1 MQLRPYQIQIVD
13 EVVSSDRNRM
23 LIVLPTGGGKTI
35 IMAAICD
42 KKNKK
47 TLLLAHRDELLYQAK
62 NRIKDYAPHIK
73 TSICSEGNTDF
84 SGDVVIGSVQT
95 LCRKLDQLRAFN
107 PSIVMVDEAHHA
119 QAETYKKILYNLEH
133 AQWIGVTA
141 TPDRSDNKDI
151 EQIFGKPIQYSRT
164 IRQMIKDGFLS
175 PIISKKLFTHVDL
188 GKIKTSGEDFSGKNL
203 AELVDIPQR
212 NEFVVDKYIE
222 HASDRKAIFFGVNVE
237 HSENLNETFQSKGIK
252 SEVIHAQMPME
263 NRREILSKFSNRD
276 LDVLVNCLILTE
288 GFDDPEVSC
297 IGMTRPT
304 KSYSL
309 YTQCIGRGLRMFPGK
324 TNCLVL
330 DFTDTVQNKNKPLT
344 LDRIVPRDP
353 REDIEKK
360 KSGAITRNEC
370 CEYEIDTLNP
380 PFIWHDLG
388 NNIFGIS
395 DDRNYLYVYPFAG
408 SFYYDH
414 YIVKDRKLEKKMLSQ
429 PYTDF
434 ETCYHQALDYAEK
447 NMNKITYQQ
456 RHLDYQASV
465 KQIALIETLGYKKA
479 MPKTLAEANLV
490 ISKLFMQKGL
500 SKITMGKS
508 IEQAKKEKISQYMD
522 DFIHINN
529 VYILDR
535 GFNKIVIYRETNGWF
550 IEEYNSDTLIWRK
563 FTFKGLEDAKS
574 IAIEQAI
581 EKNILPIRIKDPNIK
596 ATENQMEKIRKD
608 FPWDYRDNLTKG
620 EATQIIATNFLEEF
634 IQNNEIRSVMLHNY
648 PVPCVI

>member
-1 MQLRPYQIQIVD
+1 MQLRDYQNQIVN
-13 EVVSSDRNRM
+13 EVVSSDRDRL

-42 KKNKK
+42 KKRQK

-62 NRIKDYAPHIK
+62 NRIKDFAPHIK

-95 LCRKLDQLRAFN
+95 LCRRIDKIRVFN
-107 PSIVMVDEAHHA
+107 PSIIMVDEAHHA
-119 QAETYKKILYNLEH
+119 QAETYKKILYNFETS
-133 AQWIGVTA
+133 QWIGVTA

-151 EQIFGKPIQYSRT
+151 EQIFGKPIQHSRT

-188 GKIKTSGEDFSGKNL
+188 GKIKTSGDDYSGKNL
-203 AELVDIPQR
+203 AELVDIPER

-222 HASDRKAIFFGVNVE
+222 HAKDRKAIFFGVNVE

-263 NRREILSKFSNRD
+263 DRREILEKFSNRE

-304 KSYSL
+304 KSFSL

-330 DFTDTVQNKNKPLT
+330 DFTDSVQNKNKPLT
-344 LDRIVPRDP
+344 LERIVPKDP
-353 REDIEKK
+353 REDIGKK
-360 KSGAITRNEC
+360 KSAATTRNES

-380 PFIWHDLG
+380 TFIWHDLG

-395 DDRNYLYVYPFAG
+395 DDLNYLYVYPLGG

-429 PYTDF
+429 AYTDF

-465 KQIALIETLGYKKA
+465 KQIALIKTLGYKKA

-508 IEQAKKEKISQYMD
+508 IEEAKREKIDQYMD
-522 DFIHINN
+522 DFININN

-535 GFNKIVIYRETNGWF
+535 GFNKILICRYNILWNILQYHNDKIIWREFKSDF
-550 IEEYNSDTLIWRK
+550 IE
-563 FTFKGLEDAKS
+563 AKK
-574 IAIEQAI
+574 IAIERAI
-581 EKNILPIRIKDPNIK
+581 EKNIIPIRIQNPDCN
-596 ATENQMEKIRKD
+596 ATDYQMEKIRKD
-608 FPWDYRDNLTKG
+608 FPWDYKDNLTKG
-620 EATQIIATNFLEEF
+620 EASLIICANLLEEF
-634 IQNNEIRSVMLHNY
+634 LQKNNIESDPMHNY